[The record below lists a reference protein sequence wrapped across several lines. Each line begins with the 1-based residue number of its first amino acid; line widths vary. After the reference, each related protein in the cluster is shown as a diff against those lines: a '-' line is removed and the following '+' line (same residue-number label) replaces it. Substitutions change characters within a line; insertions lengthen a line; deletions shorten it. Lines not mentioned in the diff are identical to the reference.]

1 MKGLN
6 TNYQLKLAIKRM
18 KTLEFAMLT
27 RNSHYLKI
35 KERWLARAMTST
47 KLLSPNI
54 QVSDGRASV
63 LFFLKLIVE
72 LK

>member
-1 MKGLN
+1 MTGLN
-6 TNYQLKLAIKRM
+6 TNYQLKLVIKR
-18 KTLEFAMLT
+18 MLT

-63 LFFLKLIVE
+63 LFF
-72 LK
+72 